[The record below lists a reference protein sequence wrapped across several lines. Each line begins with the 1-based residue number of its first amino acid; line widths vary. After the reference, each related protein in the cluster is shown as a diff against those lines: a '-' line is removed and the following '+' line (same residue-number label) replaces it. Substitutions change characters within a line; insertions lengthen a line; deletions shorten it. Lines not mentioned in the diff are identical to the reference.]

1 MDKNSEY
8 NLYQDIQ
15 TRTGG
20 EIYLGVVGPVRT
32 GKSTFIKHF
41 MDLCVLPGI
50 ADEHERTR
58 TRDELP
64 QSAAGKTIMTTEPK
78 FIPKEAA
85 SVRISEDVEMKLRMI
100 DCVGFLVPGSEGHIE
115 DGAERMVKTPWMDE
129 EIPFS
134 EAAEIGTRKVIAEH
148 ATVGIVVTCDGS
160 FGDIPRANYIEA
172 EERTVAELKN
182 LGKPF
187 LILLNS
193 EKPYS
198 EPVTTE
204 AAALQEKYGVAV
216 LPVNCAQ
223 LKKEDVTKI
232 LTQLLYAFPLV
243 RVEFF
248 APRWT
253 EMLPPEHKI
262 RQDMIAHIR
271 EMAERLQTIRDMKQ
285 ENLELDSA
293 YIQRAVLKVVR
304 LDRGS
309 ARVQLDVD
317 EKYYYE
323 LLGELT
329 GSEIP
334 DEYELIA
341 LLKELSRMKREY
353 EKAET
358 ALQAV
363 RQKGY
368 GVMLPEKAEITLEE
382 PELIHQGSK
391 YGVKIRSVAPSIH
404 LIRANIETEIAPIVG
419 NETQAQDLIT
429 YLKDSAGGGEGI
441 WNTNIFGKSVEEL
454 VEDGIRSK
462 IYQIGD
468 ESQVK
473 LQDTMQKIVNESTGG
488 LVCIII

>member
-1 MDKNSEY
+1 
-8 NLYQDIQ
+8 
-15 TRTGG
+15 
-20 EIYLGVVGPVRT
+20 
-32 GKSTFIKHF
+32 
-41 MDLCVLPGI
+41 
-50 ADEHERTR
+50 
-58 TRDELP
+58 
-64 QSAAGKTIMTTEPK
+64 
-78 FIPKEAA
+78 
-85 SVRISEDVEMKLRMI
+85 
-100 DCVGFLVPGSEGHIE
+100 
-115 DGAERMVKTPWMDE
+115 
-129 EIPFS
+129 
-134 EAAEIGTRKVIAEH
+134 
-148 ATVGIVVTCDGS
+148 
-160 FGDIPRANYIEA
+160 
-172 EERTVAELKN
+172 
-182 LGKPF
+182 
-187 LILLNS
+187 
-193 EKPYS
+193 
-198 EPVTTE
+198 
-204 AAALQEKYGVAV
+204 
-216 LPVNCAQ
+216 
-223 LKKEDVTKI
+223 
-232 LTQLLYAFPLV
+232 
-243 RVEFF
+243 
-248 APRWT
+248 
-253 EMLPPEHKI
+253 
-262 RQDMIAHIR
+262 
-271 EMAERLQTIRDMKQ
+271 MAERLQTIRDMKQ

-293 YIQRAVLKVVR
+293 YIQRAVLKEVR
-304 LDRGS
+304 LDSGS

-358 ALQAV
+358 ALRAV

-419 NETQAQDLIT
+419 NEDQARDLIT
-429 YLKDSAGGGEGI
+429 YLKDSAGSGEGI